1 MQDVPAEA
9 KNTYTFFCLQYM
21 FVQAYYCYLNDSV
34 VRGIY
39 VMFIF
44 RALDFA
50 QPLLCLCL
58 ARID

>member
-1 MQDVPAEA
+1 MQDVPTED
-9 KNTYTFFCLQYM
+9 KNKCTFFCLQYV
-21 FVQAYYCYLNDSV
+21 FVQAYYCYLNEPV
-34 VRGIY
+34 VIVIY